1 MTEPD
6 IKPKPKAN
14 IRFLY
19 TFCNDVKLIRAFYT
33 DLLGMTEVSFMDTE
47 DFGWLAYQC
56 EGLQYMFF
64 RADSELPHEHR
75 WAEQPG
81 ESVEGAAPLMSFSL
95 EYNEGDLRKLVM
107 QAREAGIKAASEN
120 PTWRQQSYWGWT
132 VKDPMGNTIELYA
145 APAKHPEGDAPK
157 WKD

>member
-33 DLLGMTEVSFMDTE
+33 DLLGMTEASFMDTE

-81 ESVEGAAPLMSFSL
+81 ESVERRVHCCGSVRGA
-95 EYNEGDLRKLVM
+95 NRLVHF
-107 QAREAGIKAASEN
+107 QQHSTPIAG
-120 PTWRQQSYWGWT
+120 
-132 VKDPMGNTIELYA
+132 
-145 APAKHPEGDAPK
+145 
-157 WKD
+157 